1 MNHIPLSPSLQFSH
15 SIIAMAPHN
24 HKLYWNRTINS
35 AAAKFSSTGLEDQY
49 LETVQRLMESSPSG
63 GSISIQDS
71 EFVAS

>member
-1 MNHIPLSPSLQFSH
+1 
-15 SIIAMAPHN
+15 MAPHN
-24 HKLYWNRTINS
+24 HELYWNRTINS

-71 EFVAS
+71 AFVAS